1 MKKLVI
7 LLLLVLVVSTLF
19 AGTYKAQVSVPSEVA
34 VTEPLLAKF
43 GYELPAGGITLT
55 EETAAKV
62 KSFTLYNGFPVD
74 ASVAIGVVSPPAGF
88 TITPPSPPITIPP
101 CPPYGPAH
109 IDITY
114 KATTAGSYMVTYLVT
129 ADIISAGGSAH
140 VELTFDVLVTVNP
153 KPKAKP

>member
-55 EETAAKV
+55 EETAATV

-74 ASVAIGVVSPPAGF
+74 ASVAISVVSQPPSF

-101 CPPYGPAH
+101 YPPYDPAD
-109 IDITY
+109 IYITY
-114 KATTAGSYMVTYLVT
+114 EAAAAGSYTVTYLVT
-129 ADIISAGGSAH
+129 ADIISAGGSTH

-153 KPKAKP
+153 KP